1 MEWCVF
7 VSRTFATKKIHTR
20 EKYQTLFLSIQITEM
35 SSGRGDLKVGNL
47 KVDIEKSCE
56 IMTRG
61 VQRPVVHAGQ
71 KPQESVLEKQT
82 YI

>member
-1 MEWCVF
+1 
-7 VSRTFATKKIHTR
+7 
-20 EKYQTLFLSIQITEM
+20 M
-35 SSGRGDLKVGNL
+35 SSGRGNLNVGNA

-71 KPQESVLEKQT
+71 KPQKSVLEKQT